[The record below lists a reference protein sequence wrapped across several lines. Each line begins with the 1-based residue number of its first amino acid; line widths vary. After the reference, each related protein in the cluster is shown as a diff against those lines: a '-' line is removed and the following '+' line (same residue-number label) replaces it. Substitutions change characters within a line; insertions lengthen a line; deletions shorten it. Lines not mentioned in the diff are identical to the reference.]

1 MGKPVEVLWILSHM
15 LMQIALVSSG
25 ADAQLILSKSLTK
38 VTESLV
44 F

>member
-1 MGKPVEVLWILSHM
+1 MGKPVEVLWILSHT

-25 ADAQLILSKSLTK
+25 ADAQPILSKFLIK
-38 VTESLV
+38 VTGSPV